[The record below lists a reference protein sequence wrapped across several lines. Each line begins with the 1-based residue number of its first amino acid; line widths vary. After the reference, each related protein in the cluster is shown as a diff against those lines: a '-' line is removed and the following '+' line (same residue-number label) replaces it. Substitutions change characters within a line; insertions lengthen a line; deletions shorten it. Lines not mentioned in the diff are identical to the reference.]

1 MIYVSGSIYFHC
13 ARGMRAG
20 TSNFYSPTLVGTDRT
35 FFFVVVHFYYENWN
49 PSKLQKAKLFFGLE
63 TSVFFNPIVLTK
75 TAYTF
80 FIKHALL
87 SPKKWNSMSLC
98 TLRIYLFIYY
108 TRVPP
113 FASIFRDI
121 LSDRNWNWW
130 HQQKGWKHVLRT
142 GLFNLYRTGDS
153 ISSPIYSK

>member
-1 MIYVSGSIYFHC
+1 MWFMYQGLYYFHC

-35 FFFVVVHFYYENWN
+35 FFLLWFIFTTKTGIQVSYRRQNYFLGWKH
-49 PSKLQKAKLFFGLE
+49 LC
-63 TSVFFNPIVLTK
+63 FFNPIVLTK

-80 FIKHALL
+80 FIEHALL

-108 TRVPP
+108 TRVSP

-130 HQQKGWKHVLRT
+130 HQQNGWKHVLCT
-142 GLFNLYRTGDS
+142 GLFTGYLYIGKK
-153 ISSPIYSK
+153 I